1 MLSTTRDLAPSLS
14 GALMKCTKF
23 PCKVF
28 LMVEKQGMD
37 FSLALNGLHQ
47 AWQKLL
53 VVVKLF
59 S

>member
-14 GALMKCTKF
+14 GALMKSTKF

-37 FSLALNGLHQ
+37 FSLALNGHQ